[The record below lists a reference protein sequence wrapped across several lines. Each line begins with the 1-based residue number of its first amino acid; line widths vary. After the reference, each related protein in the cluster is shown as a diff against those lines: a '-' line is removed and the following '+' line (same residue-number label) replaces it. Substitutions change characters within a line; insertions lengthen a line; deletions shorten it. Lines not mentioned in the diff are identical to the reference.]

1 METSEIFELLDK
13 FDKSSLSEVIINRG
27 DVKVTLRKPSAHFV
41 VSQGAPLPVQAV
53 VPPHH
58 AAGQPQP
65 TIADEGDVITSPIVG
80 TFYRSASPD
89 SPPFVEQDSRVA
101 KGQTLCILEAMKVMN
116 ELEAEFDCIILDVL
130 VENGKM
136 VEFGTPLFKVK
147 RA

>member
-1 METSEIFELLDK
+1 METSEILELLDK
-13 FDKSSLSEVIINRG
+13 FDKSSLSEVIINKG
-27 DVKVTLRKPSAHFV
+27 DVKVTLRKPSAHFM

-58 AAGQPQP
+58 AAGQQP
-65 TIADEGDVITSPIVG
+65 TIAEEGDVITSPIVG

-89 SPPFVEQDSRVA
+89 SPPFVEQGSRVA

-130 VENGKM
+130 PENGKM

>member
-1 METSEIFELLDK
+1 MDTSEIFELLDK
-13 FDKSSLSEVIINRG
+13 FDKSSLSEIVVNAG
-27 DVKVTLRKPSAHFV
+27 DVKVTLRKPSAHFAL
-41 VSQGAPLPVQAV
+41 SQGSPLPVQAV

-58 AAGQPQP
+58 AAAPQP
-65 TIADEGDVITSPIVG
+65 TLAEEGEVITSPIVG

-89 SPPFVEQDSRVA
+89 SPPFVEAGSQVA

-116 ELEAEFDCIILDVL
+116 ELEAEFTCVVEDVL